1 MSGTQKNFFLALL
14 LLTPFAVFTQELE
27 NYLHFGGIGN
37 ERSNHILLDPSGNYY
52 LTGFFQ
58 GTVDFDPSGTTQNL
72 TSSGN
77 GDIFLAKYDPL
88 GNYLWA
94 ISMGSSEFDE
104 GKSIALDNNGN
115 IYLAGRFRQTVDF
128 DPSANTNSLTSNG
141 DSDGFVAKYNSAGD
155 FEWVFQLG
163 GTGAEEPFDINF
175 RNGQLVISGQFQQ
188 SVDFEPN
195 GGGQIL
201 TSAGA
206 ADIFVAAY
214 NENGDYQ
221 WAIRIGGTSG
231 ESCYGM
237 DTDAS
242 GNTYITGFFS
252 NTVDFDPGVGTA
264 NFTSTNN
271 ADAYLC
277 KLDNAGAYQWAIP
290 LGGTGFFSNDGRDL
304 TVDGSGN
311 VTITGRFVGTVD
323 FDPSPN
329 SASLTASGLTSGFL
343 AQYDENGT
351 YQWAFK
357 LNSTNFGSSTLPQD
371 IFADPTGDIYVCG
384 GLNGTIDFDPG
395 AGTAN
400 LTSVG
405 GTDIFLARYS
415 QAGNYLWGINLGG
428 TLADEALAVTA
439 DIDQAYVAA
448 YFQDNID
455 VDPGAGTTTVSS
467 AGGTDMLMVQM
478 TAAILPVEWAGIEG
492 YRKHNGIQLEWMT
505 SNEFHNHH
513 FSVQRSTDGV
523 LYTDI
528 GQLLSLGNST
538 QGHFY
543 SFLDG
548 SPFQGVNYYRIQQT
562 DIDGRFSYSPT
573 ISIRD
578 GESPWYWQFFPNPAT
593 NFLTYEFSGNTSQT
607 ANIKIIN
614 GNGSLVWWLAGV
626 EPGSGVIPVSDWPS
640 GNYYIYVEGK
650 EGKYVV
656 EEVIIR

>member
-14 LLTPFAVFTQELE
+14 LLTPFTAYNQELE
-27 NYLHFGGIGN
+27 NYLHFGGTGN

-242 GNTYITGFFS
+242 GNTYI
-252 NTVDFDPGVGTA
+252 
-264 NFTSTNN
+264 
-271 ADAYLC
+271 
-277 KLDNAGAYQWAIP
+277 
-290 LGGTGFFSNDGRDL
+290 
-304 TVDGSGN
+304 
-311 VTITGRFVGTVD
+311 
-323 FDPSPN
+323 
-329 SASLTASGLTSGFL
+329 
-343 AQYDENGT
+343 
-351 YQWAFK
+351 
-357 LNSTNFGSSTLPQD
+357 
-371 IFADPTGDIYVCG
+371 
-384 GLNGTIDFDPG
+384 
-395 AGTAN
+395 
-400 LTSVG
+400 
-405 GTDIFLARYS
+405 
-415 QAGNYLWGINLGG
+415 
-428 TLADEALAVTA
+428 
-439 DIDQAYVAA
+439 
-448 YFQDNID
+448 
-455 VDPGAGTTTVSS
+455 
-467 AGGTDMLMVQM
+467 
-478 TAAILPVEWAGIEG
+478 
-492 YRKHNGIQLEWMT
+492 
-505 SNEFHNHH
+505 
-513 FSVQRSTDGV
+513 
-523 LYTDI
+523 
-528 GQLLSLGNST
+528 
-538 QGHFY
+538 
-543 SFLDG
+543 
-548 SPFQGVNYYRIQQT
+548 
-562 DIDGRFSYSPT
+562 
-573 ISIRD
+573 
-578 GESPWYWQFFPNPAT
+578 
-593 NFLTYEFSGNTSQT
+593 
-607 ANIKIIN
+607 
-614 GNGSLVWWLAGV
+614 
-626 EPGSGVIPVSDWPS
+626 
-640 GNYYIYVEGK
+640 
-650 EGKYVV
+650 
-656 EEVIIR
+656 